1 MQVRKVPM
9 RTCVVTRE
17 VLPKKDLIRITA
29 TKDGVVSVD
38 PIGKAPGRG
47 AYLKL
52 TKDVIMQ
59 AKKQKTLNKKLNVEV
74 PEEIYEEVYG

>member
-1 MQVRKVPM
+1 M

-74 PEEIYEEVYG
+74 PEEIYEELLKLADA